1 LLLFIVSF
9 FFGESMFKKTAI
21 ITSLVI
27 FISSC
32 ATPAVQYAEVGK
44 VLEIERDV
52 DSIPLALSKVI
63 IKLRRL
69 ELLGRVQGGW
79 LCVDNGPLEW
89 QGGRLNVTT
98 EEITETFRDEM
109 VKAGYPIVGDPNALF
124 EDPEMS
130 KAELLV
136 GGSIKSL
143 EANFCYPNIG
153 LGDASTAK
161 GGAYMEID
169 WQIYNTLDRKVVFQ
183 TTTKG
188 SFDSQDARRDGT
200 FLIFSTAFA
209 NATQNLMAEPGF
221 YKLVT
226 RPIDFAEVQN
236 FKPIDTNINELAIFN
251 DSLQTNNDRVSQ
263 AVVTVRTNS
272 GHGSGFFIG
281 NKGYIISNEH
291 VVSGAKF
298 VKILTSTGRELL
310 GEVVRT
316 DKARD
321 IALITVGEARIGL
334 PLNKSTGIVGQ
345 DVYAAGSPLLE
356 SFNLTIT
363 KGIYSSLRVSD
374 RGFELIQSDVQ
385 VAPGSSGGP
394 LLDENGNVIG
404 VTVSGV
410 GRGEMGIN
418 FFVPAKDLEKY
429 LGIY

>member
-1 LLLFIVSF
+1 MIKKGNPFILLRRVVQVSLIVVF
-9 FFGESMFKKTAI
+9 
-21 ITSLVI
+21 L
-27 FISSC
+27 SSC

-52 DSIPLALSKVI
+52 DSIPLALSKIVV
-63 IKLRRL
+63 KLRRL
-69 ELLGRVQGGW
+69 ELIGRVQGGW
-79 LCVDNGPLEW
+79 LCIDQGPLEW
-89 QGGRLNVTT
+89 QGGRINLTT
-98 EEITETFRDEM
+98 EEITEIFRDEM
-109 VKAGYPIVGDPNALF
+109 VKGGYPIVGDPNALF
-124 EDPEMS
+124 EDPEIS

-153 LGDASTAK
+153 FLDTSTAK
-161 GGAYMEID
+161 GGAFMEID
-169 WQIYNTLDRKVVFQ
+169 WQIYNTLDRKVVYQ

-188 SFDSQDARRDGT
+188 SFDSQDARRDGI

-209 NATQNLMAEPGF
+209 NATQNLMADPGF

-236 FKPIDTNINELAIFN
+236 FKPIDTNINELAIFK
-251 DSLQTNNDRVSQ
+251 DSLQTNNDRVAQ
-263 AVVTVRTNS
+263 AVVTVRTNN
-272 GHGSGFFIG
+272 GHGSGFFVG
-281 NKGYIISNEH
+281 NKGYIVSNEH

-298 VKILTSTGRELL
+298 VKIFTSTGREFI
-310 GEVVRT
+310 GEVIRT

-321 IALITVGEARIGL
+321 LSLITVGDARIGL
-334 PLNKSTGIVGQ
+334 PLNKSIGIVGQ
-345 DVYAAGSPLLE
+345 DVYAAGSPLSE

-363 KGIYSSLRVSD
+363 KGIYSSLRVGE

-404 VTVSGV
+404 VTVSGIA
-410 GRGEMGIN
+410 RGTMGIN

>member
-1 LLLFIVSF
+1 MKQYPLSLLFVF
-9 FFGESMFKKTAI
+9 
-21 ITSLVI
+21 L
-27 FISSC
+27 FILSSC
-32 ATPAVQYAEVGK
+32 STPSVQYAEVGK

-52 DSIPLALSKVI
+52 DSIPLALSKVVV
-63 IKLRRL
+63 KLRRL
-69 ELLGRVQGGW
+69 ELLGRVQGGL
-79 LCVDNGPLEW
+79 LCIDNGPLEW
-89 QGGRLNVTT
+89 QGGRLNITT
-98 EEITETFRDEM
+98 EEITEVFRDEM
-109 VKAGYPIVGDPNALF
+109 VKGGYPIVGDPNALF
-124 EDPEMS
+124 EDPEIS

-136 GGSIKSL
+136 GGTIKSL

-153 LGDASTAK
+153 FGDVSTAK

-169 WQIYNTLDRKVVFQ
+169 WQVYNTLDRKVVFQ

-188 SFDSQDARRDGT
+188 SYESKDARRDGP
-200 FLIFSTAFA
+200 FLTTSTAFA

-221 YKLVT
+221 YNLVT

-236 FKPIDTNINELAIFN
+236 FKPIDTNLNELAILKDNFQ
-251 DSLQTNNDRVSQ
+251 LNNERIAQ

-298 VKILTSTGRELL
+298 VKILTSTGREML

-321 IALITVGEARIGL
+321 LALITVGESRIGL
-334 PLNKSTGIVGQ
+334 PINKSIGVVGK
-345 DVYAAGSPLLE
+345 DVYAAGSPLSE

-363 KGIYSSLRVSD
+363 KGIYSSLRVSE

-394 LLDENGNVIG
+394 LLDENGNVVG

-410 GRGEMGIN
+410 GRGEIGIN
-418 FFVPAKDLEKY
+418 FFVPAKYLEKY

>member
-1 LLLFIVSF
+1 MLKKSVFI
-9 FFGESMFKKTAI
+9 TCI
-21 ITSLVI
+21 LI
-27 FISSC
+27 FASSC
-32 ATPAVQYAEVGK
+32 STPSVQYAEIGE
-44 VLEIERDV
+44 VLEIKQDV
-52 DSIPLALSKVI
+52 DSIPLALSKVVV
-63 IKLRRL
+63 KLRRL
-69 ELLGRVQGGW
+69 ELLGRVSGGW
-79 LCVDNGPLEW
+79 LCIDQGPLEW
-89 QGGRLNVTT
+89 QGGKLNITT
-98 EEITETFRDEM
+98 EEITEIFRDEM
-109 VKAGYPIVGDPNALF
+109 VKGGYPIVGDPNALF
-124 EDPEMS
+124 EDPDMS

-136 GGSIKSL
+136 GGSITSL

-153 LGDASTAK
+153 YGDSVTAK
-161 GGAYMEID
+161 GGAFMEID
-169 WQIYNTLDRKVVFQ
+169 WQVYNTLDRKVVFQ
-183 TTTKG
+183 TSTKG
-188 SFDSQDARRDGT
+188 SYESQDAKRDGT
-200 FLIFSTAFA
+200 FLTFSTAFA

-221 YKLVT
+221 YNLVT

-236 FKPIDTNINELAIFN
+236 FKPIDTNLN
-251 DSLQTNNDRVSQ
+251 DLSLFKDKIQTNNDRVAQ

-298 VKILTSTGRELL
+298 VKIITSTGREIL

-321 IALITVGEARIGL
+321 LALITVGEARIGL
-334 PLNKSTGIVGQ
+334 PLNKSSGVVGQ

-394 LLDENGNVIG
+394 LLDDNGNVIG
-404 VTVSGV
+404 VTVSGI

>member
-1 LLLFIVSF
+1 
-9 FFGESMFKKTAI
+9 MFKKTAI

>member
-1 LLLFIVSF
+1 
-9 FFGESMFKKTAI
+9 
-21 ITSLVI
+21 
-27 FISSC
+27 
-32 ATPAVQYAEVGK
+32 
-44 VLEIERDV
+44 
-52 DSIPLALSKVI
+52 
-63 IKLRRL
+63 
-69 ELLGRVQGGW
+69 
-79 LCVDNGPLEW
+79 
-89 QGGRLNVTT
+89 
-98 EEITETFRDEM
+98 
-109 VKAGYPIVGDPNALF
+109 
-124 EDPEMS
+124 MS

-136 GGSIKSL
+136 GGTINKL
-143 EANFCYPNIG
+143 ESNLCYPNIG

-161 GGAYMEID
+161 GGAYIEIN
-169 WQIYNTLDRKVVFQ
+169 WQVYNTLDRKVVFQ
-183 TTTKG
+183 TNTKG
-188 SFDSQDARRDGT
+188 SYDSQDARRDGS

-221 YKLVT
+221 YNLVT
-226 RPIDFAEVQN
+226 RPVDFAEVQN
-236 FKPIDTNINELAIFN
+236 FKPIDTNLNELTILKDNFQ
-251 DSLQTNNDRVSQ
+251 LNNDRIAQ

-298 VKILTSTGRELL
+298 VKILTSTGREML

-321 IALITVGEARIGL
+321 LALITVGESRIGL
-334 PLNKSTGIVGQ
+334 PINKSVGVVGK
-345 DVYAAGSPLLE
+345 DVYAAGSPLSE

-363 KGIYSSLRVSD
+363 KGIYSSLRVSE

-394 LLDENGNVIG
+394 LLDENGNVVG

-410 GRGEMGIN
+410 GRGEIGIN

>member
-1 LLLFIVSF
+1 ML
-9 FFGESMFKKTAI
+9 KKSVF
-21 ITSLVI
+21 ITSI
-27 FISSC
+27 FIFASSC
-32 ATPAVQYAEVGK
+32 STPSVQYAEIGE
-44 VLEIERDV
+44 VLEIKQDV
-52 DSIPLALSKVI
+52 DSIPLALSKVVV
-63 IKLRRL
+63 KLRRL
-69 ELLGRVQGGW
+69 ELLGRVSGGW
-79 LCVDNGPLEW
+79 LCIDQGPLEW
-89 QGGRLNVTT
+89 QGGKLNITT
-98 EEITETFRDEM
+98 EEITEIFRDEM
-109 VKAGYPIVGDPNALF
+109 VKGGYPIVGDPNALF
-124 EDPEMS
+124 EDPDMS

-136 GGSIKSL
+136 GGSITSL

-153 LGDASTAK
+153 YGDSVTAK
-161 GGAYMEID
+161 GGAFMEID
-169 WQIYNTLDRKVVFQ
+169 WQVYNTLDRKVVFQ
-183 TTTKG
+183 TSTKG
-188 SFDSQDARRDGT
+188 SYESQDARRDGT
-200 FLIFSTAFA
+200 FLTFSTAFA

-221 YKLVT
+221 YNLVT

-236 FKPIDTNINELAIFN
+236 FKPIDTNLNDLSIFN
-251 DSLQTNNDRVSQ
+251 DKIQTNNDRVAQ

-298 VKILTSTGRELL
+298 VKIITSTGREIL

-321 IALITVGEARIGL
+321 LSLITVGEARIGL
-334 PLNKSTGIVGQ
+334 PLNKSSGIVGQ

-404 VTVSGV
+404 VTVSGI

>member
-1 LLLFIVSF
+1 
-9 FFGESMFKKTAI
+9 MFKKTAI

-32 ATPAVQYAEVGK
+32 TTPAVQYAEVGK

-188 SFDSQDARRDGT
+188 SFDSQDARTLGVRGT
-200 FLIFSTAFA
+200 PTIFVNGKRLSVLSYTTLIELVES
-209 NATQNLMAEPGF
+209 EI
-221 YKLVT
+221 YK
-226 RPIDFAEVQN
+226 
-236 FKPIDTNINELAIFN
+236 
-251 DSLQTNNDRVSQ
+251 
-263 AVVTVRTNS
+263 
-272 GHGSGFFIG
+272 
-281 NKGYIISNEH
+281 
-291 VVSGAKF
+291 
-298 VKILTSTGRELL
+298 
-310 GEVVRT
+310 
-316 DKARD
+316 
-321 IALITVGEARIGL
+321 
-334 PLNKSTGIVGQ
+334 
-345 DVYAAGSPLLE
+345 
-356 SFNLTIT
+356 
-363 KGIYSSLRVSD
+363 
-374 RGFELIQSDVQ
+374 
-385 VAPGSSGGP
+385 
-394 LLDENGNVIG
+394 
-404 VTVSGV
+404 
-410 GRGEMGIN
+410 
-418 FFVPAKDLEKY
+418 
-429 LGIY
+429 

>member
-1 LLLFIVSF
+1 MLLKRTLH
-9 FFGESMFKKTAI
+9 A
-21 ITSLVI
+21 SLIVI
-27 FISSC
+27 FLSSC

-44 VLEIERDV
+44 VIEIERDV
-52 DSIPLALSKVI
+52 DSIPLALSKIVV
-63 IKLRRL
+63 KLRRL

-79 LCVDNGPLEW
+79 LCVDQGPLEW
-89 QGGRLNVTT
+89 QGGRINIAT
-98 EEITETFRDEM
+98 EEITEIFRDEM
-109 VKAGYPIVGDPNALF
+109 VKGGYPIVGDPNALF

-143 EANFCYPNIG
+143 EANYCYPNIG

-161 GGAYMEID
+161 GGAFMEID
-169 WQIYNTLDRKVVFQ
+169 WQVYNTLDRKVVYQ

-188 SFDSQDARRDGT
+188 SFDSQDARRDGS
-200 FLIFSTAFA
+200 FLIFTTAFA
-209 NATQNLMAEPGF
+209 NATQNLMADPGF

-236 FKPIDTNINELAIFN
+236 FKPIDTNINELAIFK
-251 DSLQTNNDRVSQ
+251 DSIQTNNDRVAQ

-298 VKILTSTGRELL
+298 VKIITSTGRELL

-321 IALITVGEARIGL
+321 LALITVGEARIGL
-334 PLNKSTGIVGQ
+334 PLNKSSGIVGQ

-404 VTVSGV
+404 VTVSGI

>member
-1 LLLFIVSF
+1 
-9 FFGESMFKKTAI
+9 MFKKFTL
-21 ITSLVI
+21 ITI
-27 FISSC
+27 FTILITSC
-32 ATPAVQYAEVGK
+32 ATPSVQYAEVGE
-44 VLEIERDV
+44 VLEIKQDV
-52 DSIPLALSKVI
+52 DSIPLALSKVVV
-63 IKLRRL
+63 KLRRL
-69 ELLGRVQGGW
+69 ELLGRVSGGW
-79 LCVDNGPLEW
+79 LCVDQGPLEW
-89 QGGRLNVTT
+89 QGGRLNITT
-98 EEITETFRDEM
+98 EEITEIFRDEM
-109 VKAGYPIVGDPNALF
+109 VKGGYPIVGDPNALF
-124 EDPEMS
+124 EDPDLS

-136 GGSIKSL
+136 GGSITSL

-161 GGAYMEID
+161 GGAFMEID
-169 WQIYNTLDRKVVFQ
+169 WQVYNTLDRKVVFQ
-183 TTTKG
+183 TKTKG
-188 SFDSQDARRDGT
+188 SYESQDARRDGT
-200 FLIFSTAFA
+200 FLTFSTAFA

-221 YKLVT
+221 YNLVT

-236 FKPIDTNINELAIFN
+236 FKPIDTNLNELAIFK
-251 DSLQTNNDRVSQ
+251 DKIQTNNDRVAQ
-263 AVVTVRTNS
+263 AVVTVRTNR

-298 VKILTSTGRELL
+298 VKIITSTGREIL

-321 IALITVGEARIGL
+321 LALITVGEARIGL
-334 PLNKSTGIVGQ
+334 PLNKSSGIVGQ

-394 LLDENGNVIG
+394 LLDESGNVIG

>member
-1 LLLFIVSF
+1 
-9 FFGESMFKKTAI
+9 MFKKTAI

-69 ELLGRVQGGW
+69 ELLGRIQGGW

>member
-1 LLLFIVSF
+1 
-9 FFGESMFKKTAI
+9 MFKKTAI

-404 VTVSGV
+404 VTVSGI